1 MTEMHSHMERAN
13 DKNIDITGAISRVVF
28 FLLFHEE
35 IEKTKL
41 YIKIKKKKEKRKEC
55 FLETNEKT
63 DERKKKIQNDHK

>member
-1 MTEMHSHMERAN
+1 MHSHMERAN

-41 YIKIKKKKEKRKEC
+41 YIKIKKKK
-55 FLETNEKT
+55 
-63 DERKKKIQNDHK
+63 RKKEKYAFWKQMKRRTNKKKYKWSQIK

>member
-28 FLLFHEE
+28 LLLFHEE

-41 YIKIKKKKEKRKEC
+41 YIKIKKKKKKEKNVFWKQMKRR
-55 FLETNEKT
+55 TNE
-63 DERKKKIQNDHK
+63 KKIQNDHK